1 MAEVEVKRVQET
13 LLKMAKTIAGIL
25 EANDIPYMIAFGTL
39 LGAVRHKGFIPWDD
53 DFDFYLFDESYDKA
67 IEILRDNLP
76 KDMFLEDEK
85 SEPLFFH
92 AWAHVK
98 DVYSIAECQ
107 EYPQDSLYQHKGIS
121 VDIYRTKK
129 MPLNELKEFLN
140 RENEKYLERR
150 KVKGLIDEEDLKIRL
165 ENLEKDKYF
174 ADSHPEASTE
184 LVYNL
189 GLSDVGA
196 YMKPD
201 TIFPLKRY
209 SFEGN
214 LFWGPAEGDTIL
226 TKLYNNYMELPPIAQ
241 RKTHYSSV
249 EFIEH
254 SEKD

>member
-25 EANDIPYMIAFGTL
+25 EANDVPYMIAFGTL

-129 MPLNELKEFLN
+129 MPLNE
-140 RENEKYLERR
+140 
-150 KVKGLIDEEDLKIRL
+150 
-165 ENLEKDKYF
+165 
-174 ADSHPEASTE
+174 
-184 LVYNL
+184 
-189 GLSDVGA
+189 
-196 YMKPD
+196 
-201 TIFPLKRY
+201 
-209 SFEGN
+209 
-214 LFWGPAEGDTIL
+214 
-226 TKLYNNYMELPPIAQ
+226 
-241 RKTHYSSV
+241 
-249 EFIEH
+249 
-254 SEKD
+254 